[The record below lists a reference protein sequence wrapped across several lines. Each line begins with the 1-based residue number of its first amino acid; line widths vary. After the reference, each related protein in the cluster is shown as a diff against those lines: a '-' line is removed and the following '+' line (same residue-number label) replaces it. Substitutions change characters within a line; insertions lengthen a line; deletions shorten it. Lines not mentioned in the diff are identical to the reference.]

1 MLEDD
6 GRQSASANDD
16 QQPNVCIVMMRA
28 SDPGPVYALGI
39 SWKAKQQYPVYV
51 SPTVDEKEKNKRI
64 CTQIQI
70 QT

>member
-16 QQPNVCIVMMRA
+16 QQPNVCVVMMRA

-39 SWKAKQQYPVYV
+39 S
-51 SPTVDEKEKNKRI
+51 
-64 CTQIQI
+64 
-70 QT
+70 